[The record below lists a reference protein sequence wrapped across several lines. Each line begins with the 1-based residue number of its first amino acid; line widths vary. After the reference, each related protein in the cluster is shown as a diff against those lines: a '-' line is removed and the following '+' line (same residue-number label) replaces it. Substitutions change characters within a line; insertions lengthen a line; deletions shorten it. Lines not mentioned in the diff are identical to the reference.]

1 MILETTFLIDLE
13 REALSGVEGPAFRFL
28 AEADATRL
36 HITVVTAGEMACGP
50 RVSERRTWD
59 RLVGRFQILAP
70 DAAVAW
76 RYGRLYRHLRDGGRL
91 IGTND
96 LWIAATALVH
106 ELPLVTRN
114 ASDFR
119 RVPDL
124 DVLTY

>member
-1 MILETTFLIDLE
+1 VILGTTVLIDLE
-13 REALSGVEGPAFRFL
+13 REALSGVVPRRRGRDTL
-28 AEADATRL
+28 AHHGRHGRRDGLR
-36 HITVVTAGEMACGP
+36 GP
-50 RVSERRTWD
+50 RVNERRAWD
-59 RLVGRFQILAP
+59 RLVRRFQVLEP
-70 DAAVAW
+70 DPEVAW
-76 RYGRLYRHLRDGGRL
+76 RYGRLYRHLRDQGRL

-124 DVLTY
+124 DVRSY